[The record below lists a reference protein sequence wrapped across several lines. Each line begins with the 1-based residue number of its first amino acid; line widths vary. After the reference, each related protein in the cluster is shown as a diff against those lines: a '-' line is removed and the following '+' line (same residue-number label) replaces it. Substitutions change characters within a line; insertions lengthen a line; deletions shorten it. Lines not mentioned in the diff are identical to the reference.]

1 MARAIAV
8 RPGKSVLG
16 SPLRR
21 AEVIAGVLFALPAII
36 GVVVFQLGPLVASLG
51 LSFTN
56 YDVLSP
62 TSFTGLHNYIK
73 MTQDPLALKS
83 AINTLYVTLFGVPI
97 TLIVA
102 LGLALLLNS
111 PVRGVS
117 IFRTVYYLPSITPT
131 VAAAILWIWIL
142 NSQWGLLNTVLGFF
156 GIHGPLWLGSPY
168 WSKPAIILMNAWGSG
183 SMMLIFLAGL
193 KGIPDQLYEAAEID
207 GANWWSKF
215 IHVTLPMLTPTIFFL
230 LVLSIIGH
238 LKIFTE
244 AYVLTQ
250 GGPLDS
256 TLFYVYHLFN
266 NAFVYFKM
274 GYAAA
279 MAWVLFIIILILT
292 LLQFRLA
299 NRWVYYEAGE
309 SN

>member
-1 MARAIAV
+1 MARLAEHSREV
-8 RPGKSVLG
+8 STQSR
-16 SPLRR
+16 LRR
-21 AEVIAGVLFALPAII
+21 SEMIAGILFALPAML
-36 GVVVFQLGPLVASLG
+36 GVLIFQLGPLIASLG

-56 YDVLSP
+56 YDILTP
-62 TSFTGLHNYIK
+62 TSFTGVENYVRMAK
-73 MTQDPLALKS
+73 DSLLLKS
-83 AINTLYVTLFGVPI
+83 AYNTLYVTILGVPI
-97 TLIVA
+97 QMAVA
-102 LGLALLLNS
+102 LSLALLLNAPTYGMS
-111 PVRGVS
+111 V
-117 IFRTVYYLPSITPT
+117 FRTIYYLPSITPT
-131 VAAAILWIWIL
+131 VAAAILWQWIL
-142 NSQWGLLNTVLGFF
+142 NAQWGLLNSALAFF
-156 GIHGPLWLGSPY
+156 GIHGPLWLGSPV

-183 SMMLIFLAGL
+183 AMMLIFLAGL
-193 KGIPDQLYEAAEID
+193 KSIPDQLYEAAEMD
-207 GANWWSKF
+207 GANWLAKF
-215 IHVTLPMLTPTIFFL
+215 LHVTLPMLTPTIFFL

-279 MAWVLFIIILILT
+279 LAWVLFLVILLLT
-292 LLQFRLA
+292 LVQFRLA

-309 SN
+309 PR

>member
-1 MARAIAV
+1 MARLATYSRGITTQS
-8 RPGKSVLG
+8 R
-16 SPLRR
+16 LRR
-21 AEVIAGVLFALPAII
+21 SEMIAGILFALPAML
-36 GVVVFQLGPLVASLG
+36 GVLIFQLGPLIASLG

-56 YDVLSP
+56 YDILTP
-62 TSFTGLHNYIK
+62 TSFTGVENYVR
-73 MTQDPLALKS
+73 MTKDSLLLKS
-83 AINTLYVTLFGVPI
+83 AYNTLYVTVLGVPI
-97 TLIVA
+97 QMAVA
-102 LGLALLLNS
+102 LSLALLLNAPTYGMS
-111 PVRGVS
+111 V
-117 IFRTVYYLPSITPT
+117 FRTIYYLPSITPT
-131 VAAAILWIWIL
+131 VAAAILWQWIL
-142 NSQWGLLNTVLGFF
+142 NAQWGLLNSALAFF
-156 GIHGPLWLGSPY
+156 GIHGPLWLGSPV

-183 SMMLIFLAGL
+183 AMMLIFLAGL
-193 KGIPDQLYEAAEID
+193 KSIPDQLYEAAEMD
-207 GANWWSKF
+207 GANWLAKF
-215 IHVTLPMLTPTIFFL
+215 LHVTLPMLTPTIFFL

-279 MAWVLFIIILILT
+279 LAWVLFLVILLLT
-292 LLQFRLA
+292 LVQFRLA

-309 SN
+309 PR

>member
-1 MARAIAV
+1 MARATAPH
-8 RPGKSVLG
+8 RLSSAFR

-21 AEVIAGVLFALPAII
+21 SEAIAGILFALPAMI
-36 GVVVFQLGPLVASLG
+36 GVLVFQLGPLVASLG

-62 TSFTGLHNYIK
+62 TSFTGIDNY
-73 MTQDPLALKS
+73 MRMARDPLVIKS

-97 TLIVA
+97 GLMVA
-102 LGLALLLNS
+102 LGLALLLNA
-111 PVRGVS
+111 PVRGIS
-117 IFRTVYYLPSITPT
+117 LFRTIYYLPAITPT

-142 NSQWGLLNTVLGFF
+142 NSQWGLLNTVLSAV
-156 GIHGPLWLGSPY
+156 GIRGPLWLGSPY
-168 WSKPAIILMNAWGSG
+168 WSKPAIILMNAWASG
-183 SMMLIFLAGL
+183 ASMLIFLAGL

-207 GANWWSKF
+207 GANWWTKF

-230 LVLSIIGH
+230 LVLSTIGH

-266 NAFVYFKM
+266 NAFVYFRM

-279 MAWVLFIIILILT
+279 LAWVLFIVIMILT
-292 LLQFRLA
+292 LIQFRLA
-299 NRWVYYEAGE
+299 NRWVYYEVGE
-309 SN
+309 TS

>member
-1 MARAIAV
+1 MALANAS
-8 RPGKSVLG
+8 RPGKRAPV

-21 AEVIAGVLFALPAII
+21 GEMVAGILFALPAILGI
-36 GVVVFQLGPLVASLG
+36 VVFQVGPLVTSLG

-56 YDVLSP
+56 YDILTP
-62 TSFTGLHNYIK
+62 TQFVGAQNYIH
-73 MTQDPLALKS
+73 MFQDELLIKS
-83 AINTLYVTLFGVPI
+83 AVNTLYVTLFGVPI
-97 TLIVA
+97 GLIVA
-102 LGLALLLNS
+102 LGLALLLNAD
-111 PVRGVS
+111 VRGMS
-117 IFRTVYYLPSITPT
+117 IFRTIYYLPSITPT

-142 NSQWGLLNTVLGFF
+142 NSQWGLLNLVLRFF

-168 WSKPAIILMNAWGSG
+168 WSKPAIILMLAWASG

-193 KGIPDQLYEAAEID
+193 KGVPDQLYEAAEID
-207 GANWWSKF
+207 GAGWAAKF
-215 IHVTLPMLTPTIFFL
+215 LHVTLPMLTPTIFFL
-230 LVLSIIGH
+230 LVLSTISY

-279 MAWVLFIIILILT
+279 MAWALAIVILILT
-292 LLQFRLA
+292 LIQFRLA

-309 SN
+309 PN

>member
-1 MARAIAV
+1 MARAVVARSGV
-8 RPGKSVLG
+8 SALR

-21 AEVIAGVLFALPAII
+21 AEVIAGILFALPAMI
-36 GVVVFQLGPLVASLG
+36 GVVVFQLGPLVVSLG

-56 YDVLSP
+56 YDVFSP
-62 TSFTGLHNYIK
+62 TSFTGLQNYIR
-73 MTQDPLALKS
+73 MTEDPLVLKS
-83 AINTLYVTLFGVPI
+83 AINTLYITLFGVPI
-97 TLIVA
+97 GLMVA
-102 LGLALLLNS
+102 LGLALLLNAPIKGIS
-111 PVRGVS
+111 F
-117 IFRTVYYLPSITPT
+117 FRTVYYLPAITPT
-131 VAAAILWIWIL
+131 VAAAILWVWIL

-156 GIHGPLWLGSPY
+156 GIDGPLWLGSPY
-168 WSKPAIILMNAWGSG
+168 WSKPAIIVMNAWGSG
-183 SMMLIFLAGL
+183 ASMLIFLAGL

-207 GANWWSKF
+207 GANWRTKF

-230 LVLSIIGH
+230 LVLSTIGY

-292 LLQFRLA
+292 LIQFRLA
-299 NRWVYYEAGE
+299 NRWVYYEVGE
-309 SN
+309 TS

>member
-1 MARAIAV
+1 MARLAAHSREV
-8 RPGKSVLG
+8 TTQSR
-16 SPLRR
+16 LRR
-21 AEVIAGVLFALPAII
+21 SEMIAGILFALPAML
-36 GVVVFQLGPLVASLG
+36 GVLIFQLGPLIASLG

-56 YDVLSP
+56 YDILTP
-62 TSFTGLHNYIK
+62 TSFTGVENYVR
-73 MTQDPLALKS
+73 MTKDSLLLKS
-83 AINTLYVTLFGVPI
+83 AYNTLYVTVLGVPI
-97 TLIVA
+97 QMAVA
-102 LGLALLLNS
+102 LSLALLLNAPTYGMS
-111 PVRGVS
+111 V
-117 IFRTVYYLPSITPT
+117 FRTIYYLPSITPT
-131 VAAAILWIWIL
+131 VAAAILWQWIL
-142 NSQWGLLNTVLGFF
+142 NAQWGLLNSALAFF
-156 GIHGPLWLGSPY
+156 GIHGPLWLGSPV

-183 SMMLIFLAGL
+183 AMMLIFLAGL
-193 KGIPDQLYEAAEID
+193 KSIPDQLYEAAEID
-207 GANWWSKF
+207 GANWLAKF
-215 IHVTLPMLTPTIFFL
+215 LHVTLPMLTPTIFFL

-279 MAWVLFIIILILT
+279 LAWVLFLVILLLT
-292 LLQFRLA
+292 LVQFRLA

-309 SN
+309 PR